1 MRPLQYV
8 SVLLLALTAMLP
20 SARLARA
27 AKTSHEYLVYFG
39 TYTGKGSKGI
49 YACRFRP
56 STGKLTAVELAAETA
71 NPSFLAVDP
80 AQRYLFAANEI
91 GDYRNSKSGSVSSF
105 SIDRHS
111 GKLTPL
117 NTVASRGADP
127 CHLTVDKS
135 GSHVLVANYSGGS
148 VAVLPIKADG
158 MLGEASDFVQH
169 LGSSVDP
176 GRQREPHAH
185 DVVLTPD
192 NRFAVVADLGLDKLL
207 VYRYDSEKGKLSPND
222 PPSGSVKP
230 GSGPRHFALHPNGR
244 SAYVI
249 DEMGNTITAFDWD
262 GDKGSLH
269 ETQTVTTLPNDFKGR
284 SSTAELVVDPK
295 GRYLYGSNR
304 GHDSIAVYAID
315 PAKGMLTM
323 IEVVPT
329 LGKEPRNFALDPT
342 GAYLFAANQNSNAV
356 VVFRVNPSNGRL
368 TPTGEKVEVVSPVCV
383 TFVAAQ

>member
-1 MRPLQYV
+1 
-8 SVLLLALTAMLP
+8 
-20 SARLARA
+20 
-27 AKTSHEYLVYFG
+27 
-39 TYTGKGSKGI
+39 
-49 YACRFRP
+49 
-56 STGKLTAVELAAETA
+56 
-71 NPSFLAVDP
+71 
-80 AQRYLFAANEI
+80 
-91 GDYRNSKSGSVSSF
+91 
-105 SIDRHS
+105 
-111 GKLTPL
+111 
-117 NTVASRGADP
+117 
-127 CHLTVDKS
+127 
-135 GSHVLVANYSGGS
+135 
-148 VAVLPIKADG
+148 
-158 MLGEASDFVQH
+158 VQH

-185 DVVLTPD
+185 NVVLTPD
-192 NRFAVVADLGLDKLL
+192 NRFAVVADLGLDKLM

-222 PPSGSVKP
+222 PPFGRVKP

-244 SAYVI
+244 WAYVI
-249 DEMGNTITAFDWD
+249 DEIGNTITAFDWD

-269 ETQTVTTLPNDFKGR
+269 ELQTVTTLPNDFKGR

-315 PAKGMLTM
+315 PAKGMLTL

-342 GAYLFAANQNSNAV
+342 GAYLFAANQNSNTV